1 MIQKGVGG
9 QPIYVDAVSRAEVCG
24 ETLIKES
31 YIHRKESIQ
40 APNTIH
46 LKGNKMSGDLN
57 YGMGLVFIDYGRSL
71 N

>member
-9 QPIYVDAVSRAEVCG
+9 QPIDVDAGSRAEACG

-31 YIHRKESIQ
+31 YMHRKESIQ

-46 LKGNKMSGDLN
+46 
-57 YGMGLVFIDYGRSL
+57 
-71 N
+71 